1 MPDEVFLQLLGSRK
15 PILFVEG
22 TQGSLDTFIYT
33 SAFPNYTVIPRDGAA
48 HVIGSAAAFRDLRDF
63 HHLQSKGIIDRDHR
77 TEDEVGSLAKKDVFT
92 LEFSEIENVLLS
104 EPVLLALE
112 ADLGFPMSKVD
123 DVKAYVLRK
132 LEQEKNRVVSKITSH
147 SVEKQ
152 LRKSFNNKTMG
163 PGAISDSLKG
173 VTSSIKIEDTYQKAL
188 SRVDEVLKAARY
200 EEALKIYDN
209 KGLLKEISNKF
220 YKVDLEAHFQRVLR
234 TKKSNE
240 LIDAVRSVLPHALF
254 VS

>member
-1 MPDEVFLQLLGSRK
+1 M
-15 PILFVEG
+15 
-22 TQGSLDTFIYT
+22 
-33 SAFPNYTVIPRDGAA
+33 
-48 HVIGSAAAFRDLRDF
+48 
-63 HHLQSKGIIDRDHR
+63 
-77 TEDEVGSLAKKDVFT
+77 GSLAKKDVFT

-152 LRKSFNNKTMG
+152 LRKSFNNKAMG

-220 YKVDLEAHFQRVLR
+220 YKVDLEAHFQRALR